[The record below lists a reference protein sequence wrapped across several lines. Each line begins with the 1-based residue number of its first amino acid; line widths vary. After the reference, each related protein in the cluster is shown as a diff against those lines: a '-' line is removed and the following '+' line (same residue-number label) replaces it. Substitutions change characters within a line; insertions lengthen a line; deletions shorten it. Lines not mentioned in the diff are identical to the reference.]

1 MTDDKMQT
9 LSSFAK
15 DEYGLSS
22 ASFQAMVNYGYALLA
37 IAGGDGEVSDPEM
50 EWLINHQTRFG
61 APEEVVGLYQSFDY
75 KNANLQ
81 ELLPDIK
88 KVDVETLSVANE
100 LVYHAIKM
108 SSADGVYADA
118 ERAKVK
124 EAAKILGVADDIVLT
139 LESLVEMERTVV
151 KMRKALIHVNTL

>member
-22 ASFQAMVNYGYALLA
+22 ASLQAMVNYGYALLA
-37 IAGGDGEVSDPEM
+37 IAGGDGEVSDAEM
-50 EWLINHQTRFG
+50 EWLINHQNQFG
-61 APEEVVGLYQSFDY
+61 APEEVVGLYKSFDY

-81 ELLPDIK
+81 ELLPDIT
-88 KVDVETLSVANE
+88 VDVDTWSLANE
-100 LVYHAIKM
+100 LIYHAIKM
-108 SSADGVYADA
+108 SSADGVYAEE
-118 ERAKVK
+118 ERSKVK

-139 LESLVEMERTVV
+139 LESLVDMERTVV

>member
-1 MTDDKMQT
+1 MTDAQMQT

-15 DEYGLSS
+15 DEYGLS
-22 ASFQAMVNYGYALLA
+22 AATPQAMINYGYALLA
-37 IAGGDGEVSDPEM
+37 IAGGDGEVSEAEM
-50 EWLINHQTRFG
+50 EWLINHQAKFG
-61 APEEVVGLYQSFDY
+61 APEDVVELYKSFDY

-88 KVDVETLSVANE
+88 ADVETWSLANE

-108 SSADGVYADA
+108 SSADGVYAEA

-139 LESLVEMERTVV
+139 LESLVNMERAVL
-151 KMRKALIHVNTL
+151 KMRKALIHVDTL

>member
-50 EWLINHQTRFG
+50 QWLINHQNQFG
-61 APEEVVGLYQSFDY
+61 APEDVVGLYQSFDY

-88 KVDVETLSVANE
+88 ADVETLSAANS
-100 LVYHAIKM
+100 LIYHAIKM

-124 EAAKILGVADDIVLT
+124 EAAKIIGVADDIVLT

-151 KMRKALIHVNTL
+151 KMRKSLIHVNTF

>member
-1 MTDDKMQT
+1 M
-9 LSSFAK
+9 
-15 DEYGLSS
+15 
-22 ASFQAMVNYGYALLA
+22 
-37 IAGGDGEVSDPEM
+37 
-50 EWLINHQTRFG
+50 
-61 APEEVVGLYQSFDY
+61 
-75 KNANLQ
+75 
-81 ELLPDIK
+81 
-88 KVDVETLSVANE
+88 SVANE

>member
-1 MTDDKMQT
+1 
-9 LSSFAK
+9 
-15 DEYGLSS
+15 
-22 ASFQAMVNYGYALLA
+22 
-37 IAGGDGEVSDPEM
+37 M
-50 EWLINHQTRFG
+50 EWLINHQTKFG
-61 APEEVVGLYQSFDY
+61 APEDVVGLYKSFDY

-88 KVDVETLSVANE
+88 VDVETWSAANH

-108 SSADGVYADA
+108 SSADGVYADP

-139 LESLVEMERTVV
+139 LESLVEMERSVF
-151 KMRKALIHVNTL
+151 KMRKALFHIDTL